1 MAIAC
6 MPIVAKYLESSDN
19 MEFIKLREDR
29 YLIKDSNGLIVSNE
43 EKLKLEKKE
52 LIIKDI
58 ESNECQGKTTQRIE
72 EIDRE
77 LENGNKS
84 KSNTI
89 KKAKSTTK

>member
-1 MAIAC
+1 MVCIL
-6 MPIVAKYLESSDN
+6 ITDKYLESSDN

-43 EKLKLEKKE
+43 EKLKIEKKE

-72 EIDRE
+72 KIDRE

-89 KKAKSTTK
+89 KKTKSTTK

>member
-1 MAIAC
+1 
-6 MPIVAKYLESSDN
+6 

-29 YLIKDSNGLIVSNE
+29 YLIKDSNGLIVSIE

>member
-1 MAIAC
+1 
-6 MPIVAKYLESSDN
+6 

-43 EKLKLEKKE
+43 EKLKLEKKQ

-84 KSNTI
+84 KSDTI
-89 KKAKSTTK
+89 KETKSTTK

>member
-1 MAIAC
+1 M
-6 MPIVAKYLESSDN
+6 K
-19 MEFIKLREDR
+19 FIKLREDR

>member
-1 MAIAC
+1 
-6 MPIVAKYLESSDN
+6 
-19 MEFIKLREDR
+19 MEFIKLREYR

>member
-1 MAIAC
+1 MVCIL
-6 MPIVAKYLESSDN
+6 ITDKYLESSDN

-29 YLIKDSNGLIVSNE
+29 YLIKDSNGLIVSTE
-43 EKLKLEKKE
+43 EKLKIEKKE

-89 KKAKSTTK
+89 KKTKSTTK

>member
-1 MAIAC
+1 MVCIL
-6 MPIVAKYLESSDN
+6 ITDKYLESSDN

-58 ESNECQGKTTQRIE
+58 ESNECQGKTTQKIKK
-72 EIDRE
+72 IDRE

>member
-1 MAIAC
+1 MVCIL
-6 MPIVAKYLESSDN
+6 ITDKYLESSDK

-89 KKAKSTTK
+89 KKTKSTTK

>member
-1 MAIAC
+1 MVCILI
-6 MPIVAKYLESSDN
+6 MDKYLESSDN

-29 YLIKDSNGLIVSNE
+29 YLIKDSNGLIVSTE

-72 EIDRE
+72 KIDRE

-89 KKAKSTTK
+89 KKTKPTTK

>member
-1 MAIAC
+1 
-6 MPIVAKYLESSDN
+6 

-29 YLIKDSNGLIVSNE
+29 YLIKDSNGLVVSNE

>member
-1 MAIAC
+1 MD
-6 MPIVAKYLESSDN
+6 KYLESSDN
-19 MEFIKLREDR
+19 MEFIKLRDDR

>member
-1 MAIAC
+1 MVCIL
-6 MPIVAKYLESSDN
+6 IKDKYLESSDN
-19 MEFIKLREDR
+19 MEFINLREDR
-29 YLIKDSNGLIVSNE
+29 YLIKDSNGLIVFNE

-58 ESNECQGKTTQRIE
+58 ESNECKGKTTQRIE

-89 KKAKSTTK
+89 KKTKSTTK

>member
-1 MAIAC
+1 
-6 MPIVAKYLESSDN
+6 

-89 KKAKSTTK
+89 KKTKSTTK

>member
-1 MAIAC
+1 
-6 MPIVAKYLESSDN
+6 
-19 MEFIKLREDR
+19 MEFIKLIEDR

>member
-1 MAIAC
+1 MVCIL
-6 MPIVAKYLESSDN
+6 ITDKYLESSDN

-58 ESNECQGKTTQRIE
+58 ESNECQGKTTQKIE

-77 LENGNKS
+77 LGNGNKS

-89 KKAKSTTK
+89 KKTKSTTK

>member
-1 MAIAC
+1 MVCIL
-6 MPIVAKYLESSDN
+6 ITDKYLESSDN

-89 KKAKSTTK
+89 KKTKSTTK

>member
-1 MAIAC
+1 MQ
-6 MPIVAKYLESSDN
+6 
-19 MEFIKLREDR
+19 FIKLREDR

-89 KKAKSTTK
+89 KKAKSITK

>member
-1 MAIAC
+1 
-6 MPIVAKYLESSDN
+6 

-29 YLIKDSNGLIVSNE
+29 YFIKDSNGLIVSNE

-89 KKAKSTTK
+89 KKTKSTTK

>member
-1 MAIAC
+1 
-6 MPIVAKYLESSDN
+6 

-52 LIIKDI
+52 LIIKYI

-89 KKAKSTTK
+89 KKTKSTTK

>member
-1 MAIAC
+1 M
-6 MPIVAKYLESSDN
+6 
-19 MEFIKLREDR
+19 
-29 YLIKDSNGLIVSNE
+29 
-43 EKLKLEKKE
+43 KE

>member
-1 MAIAC
+1 
-6 MPIVAKYLESSDN
+6 

-58 ESNECQGKTTQRIE
+58 ESNECQEKTTQKIE

>member
-1 MAIAC
+1 
-6 MPIVAKYLESSDN
+6 

-58 ESNECQGKTTQRIE
+58 ESNECQRKNTQRIK

-89 KKAKSTTK
+89 KKTKSTTK

>member
-1 MAIAC
+1 MVCILI
-6 MPIVAKYLESSDN
+6 MDKYLESSDN
-19 MEFIKLREDR
+19 MEFIKLRDDR
-29 YLIKDSNGLIVSNE
+29 YLIKDSNGLIVSTE

-58 ESNECQGKTTQRIE
+58 ESNECQGKTTQKIE

-89 KKAKSTTK
+89 KKTKSTTK

>member
-1 MAIAC
+1 
-6 MPIVAKYLESSDN
+6 

-72 EIDRE
+72 ELDRE

-89 KKAKSTTK
+89 KKTKSTTK

>member
-1 MAIAC
+1 
-6 MPIVAKYLESSDN
+6 

-58 ESNECQGKTTQRIE
+58 ESNECQGKNTQRIE

-89 KKAKSTTK
+89 KKTKSTTK

>member
-1 MAIAC
+1 
-6 MPIVAKYLESSDN
+6 

-43 EKLKLEKKE
+43 ERLKLEKKE

-58 ESNECQGKTTQRIE
+58 ESNECQEKNTQRIE

>member
-1 MAIAC
+1 
-6 MPIVAKYLESSDN
+6 

-29 YLIKDSNGLIVSNE
+29 YLIKDSNGLIISNE

-72 EIDRE
+72 KIDRE

>member
-1 MAIAC
+1 
-6 MPIVAKYLESSDN
+6 
-19 MEFIKLREDR
+19 MEFMKLREDR

-89 KKAKSTTK
+89 KKAKSTIK

>member
-1 MAIAC
+1 MVCIL
-6 MPIVAKYLESSDN
+6 ITDKYLESSDK

-29 YLIKDSNGLIVSNE
+29 YLIKDSNGLIISNE

-72 EIDRE
+72 KIDRE

-89 KKAKSTTK
+89 KKTKPTTK

>member
-1 MAIAC
+1 MVCILI
-6 MPIVAKYLESSDN
+6 MDKYLESSDN

-58 ESNECQGKTTQRIE
+58 ESNECQGKTTQKIE